1 MTRTTRAI
9 LLCLMLAFS
18 HHLWSQDNA
27 TGGMGV
33 PTPSVDSYSS
43 WVNVTRG
50 RLEQMLN
57 APLLAKSQVGM
68 MVYDLNAAQVLF
80 AHNERQRMWPGA
92 VLQVVTSVTALDLL
106 GPDYGFH
113 TSLCYRGRVVGDTL
127 RGDLYFVG
135 GFDPTLTRADLKAFA
150 DTIRR
155 FGIRRVEGMVVSD
168 VSMKDTLSRGEGW
181 SWDIN
186 YERLIPLLVDRR
198 DEFVMVMMQEMRAA
212 GIDLDVTLSK
222 GKLPQGCTEI
232 YRHRTGMEKVL
243 RQMLKRSDNLYAE
256 AMFYQI
262 AKANTTK
269 AAKASDASKAEK
281 RLVARLGLDESLYN
295 FADGSGI
302 SLYSYV
308 TAELL
313 VSMLK
318 HGCYN
323 RDYFTRIYPSM
334 PVSGVDGTLA
344 RRMTKAPCKGK
355 VHAMTGAAPGL
366 CTIAGYCQASTGH
379 TLCFV
384 ILNQGLVS
392 SSDAIAF
399 QDKVCEVLCR

>member
-1 MTRTTRAI
+1 MTRII
-9 LLCLMLAFS
+9 LLCLMLAIGHGS
-18 HHLWSQDNA
+18 WAQDTAAGNA
-27 TGGMGV
+27 GGVLAPSDDAYSAWANGTRERLEKMLGV
-33 PTPSVDSYSS
+33 P
-43 WVNVTRG
+43 
-50 RLEQMLN
+50 
-57 APLLAKSQVGM
+57 LLIKTQVGM
-68 MVYDLNAAQVLF
+68 MVYDLNAGQVVF

-92 VLQVVTSVTALDLL
+92 LLQIVTAVTALDML
-106 GPDYGFH
+106 GTDYGFH
-113 TSLCYRGRVVGDTL
+113 TSLSYRGSVQGDTL

-155 FGIRRVEGMVVSD
+155 FGIRHVDGMLVAD
-168 VSMKDTLSRGEGW
+168 LSMKDTLSRGEGW
-181 SWDIN
+181 CWDID
-186 YERLIPLLVDRR
+186 YERLIPLQVDRK
-198 DEFVMVMMQEMRAA
+198 DEFLRVMMQEMRAA
-212 GIDLDVTLSK
+212 GIGLDVTLAK

-232 YRHRTGMEKVL
+232 YRHCTGIDKVL
-243 RQMLKRSDNLYAE
+243 HQMMKKSDNLYAE

-269 AAKASDASKAEK
+269 EAKAADASNAEK
-281 RLVARLGLDESLYN
+281 RLVTRLGLDDSFYS

-308 TAELL
+308 TAELM
-313 VSMLK
+313 VAMLK

-323 RDYFTRIYPSM
+323 REFFTQLYPSM

-344 RRMTKAPCKGK
+344 ARMKKAPCKGK
-355 VHAMTGAAPGL
+355 VHAMTGSAPGL
-366 CTIAGYCQASTGH
+366 CTMAGYCQASNGH

-392 SSDAIAF
+392 PSDAVAF

>member
-1 MTRTTRAI
+1 MRIRLY
-9 LLCLMLAFS
+9 LLVLMLATGLHS
-18 HHLWSQDNA
+18 WAQDA
-27 TGGMGV
+27 TGGNAGGGYS
-33 PTPSVDSYSS
+33 PSDDAYSA
-43 WVNVTRG
+43 WINGTRG
-50 RLEQMLN
+50 RLGQMLG
-57 APLLAKSQVGM
+57 APLLAKTQVGM
-68 MVYDLNAAQVLF
+68 MVYDLNAGQVVF

-92 VLQVVTSVTALDLL
+92 VLQVVTAVTALDLL
-106 GPDYGFH
+106 GVDYGFH
-113 TSLCYRGRVVGDTL
+113 TSLCHRGRVEGDTL

-135 GFDPTLTRADLKAFA
+135 GFDPTLTRDDLKAFA

-155 FGIRRVEGMVVSD
+155 FGIRHVEGMLVAD
-168 VSMKDTLSRGEGW
+168 LSMKDTLSRGEGW
-181 SWDIN
+181 CWDID
-186 YERLIPLLVDRR
+186 YERLIPLQVDRK
-198 DEFVMVMMQEMRAA
+198 DEFMRVMMQEMRAA
-212 GIDLDVTLSK
+212 GISLDVTLAK

-243 RQMLKRSDNLYAE
+243 RQMLKKSDNLYAE

-269 AAKASDASKAEK
+269 AARASDASKAEK
-281 RLVARLGLDESLYN
+281 RLVARLGFDDSIYT

-313 VSMLK
+313 VGMLK

-323 RDYFTRIYPSM
+323 RDFFTRIYPSM
-334 PVSGVDGTLA
+334 PVSGMDGTLA
-344 RRMTKAPCKGK
+344 SRMTTSPCRGK
-355 VHAMTGAAPGL
+355 VHAMTGVAPGL
-366 CTIAGYCQASTGH
+366 STIAGYCQASTGH

-384 ILNQGLVS
+384 ILNQGLTVPT
-392 SSDAIAF
+392 DAIAF